1 MLRASYLLSQTVN
14 KSMVLSLPLDMSHNW
29 LLQRT
34 RTDTDTELQQTRDR
48 DTIGQGS
55 GSDIINL
62 FYY

>member
-1 MLRASYLLSQTVN
+1 
-14 KSMVLSLPLDMSHNW
+14 MVLSLPLDMSHNW

-34 RTDTDTELQQTRDR
+34 HTDTDTELQQTRDR
-48 DTIGQGS
+48 DTIGLGS